1 MIDESDVRTYRQDDV
16 LWIEASRDVA
26 APSQAAWDAIEPLF
40 HRLAE
45 VGTSSGAEIEVV
57 KQSSDTSLVAEGNQV
72 AALVTQLAIFKTVL
86 IITFEEVEPGQRV
99 SCAVTVLGSRYGE
112 LEFLIE
118 PTGADTCRIT
128 YRQSIRGQDTMT
140 GMLNTAFDQG
150 PQHVP
155 EVAQVHSLWEEIIV
169 GAGGTF

>member
-1 MIDESDVRTYRQDDV
+1 MIDKSDVKTYRQDDV
-16 LWIEASRDVA
+16 LWTEASRDVA

-57 KQSSDTSLVAEGNQV
+57 KQSPDTSLVAEGNQV
-72 AALVTQLAIFKTVL
+72 AALVTQLVIFKTVML
-86 IITFEEVEPGQRV
+86 ITFEQVERGRRL
-99 SCAVTVLGSRYGE
+99 SCPVTVLGSRYGE

-118 PTGADTCRIT
+118 STGADTCRIT
-128 YRQSIRGQDTMT
+128 YRQSITNQDTIP
-140 GMLNTAFDQG
+140 GSLNTAFDHG

-155 EVAQVHSLWEEIIV
+155 EVAQVHSLWEELIV
-169 GAGGTF
+169 ATL

>member
-1 MIDESDVRTYRQDDV
+1 MIDESDVKTYRQDDV
-16 LWIEASRDVA
+16 LWIEASRGIA

-45 VGTSSGAEIEVV
+45 IGTSSGAEIEVV
-57 KQSSDTSLVAEGNQV
+57 KQRPGTKLVAEGNQV
-72 AALVTQLAIFKTVL
+72 AALVTQLAILKTVML
-86 IITFEEVEPGQRV
+86 ITFEKVEPGQRV
-99 SCAVTVLGSRYGE
+99 SCGVTVFGSRYGD

-128 YRQSIRGQDTMT
+128 YRQSITEQDTIP
-140 GMLNTAFDQG
+140 GMLNTAFDHG

-155 EVAQVHSLWEEIIV
+155 EVAQVHSLWEELTL
-169 GAGGTF
+169 GAGGTI

>member
-1 MIDESDVRTYRQDDV
+1 MIDESDVKTYRTGDV

-45 VGTSSGAEIEVV
+45 IGTSSGAEIEVV
-57 KQSSDTSLVAEGNQV
+57 KQSAGTSLVAEGNQV
-72 AALVTQLAIFKTVL
+72 AALVTQLAILKTVL

-99 SCAVTVLGSRYGE
+99 SCAVTVLGSRYGD

-118 PTGADTCRIT
+118 PIEADTCRIT
-128 YRQSIRGQDTMT
+128 YRQSITEQDTMT
-140 GMLNTAFDQG
+140 GMLNTAFDHG

-155 EVAQVHSLWEEIIV
+155 EVAQVHSLWEELTI
-169 GAGGTF
+169 GAGGTP